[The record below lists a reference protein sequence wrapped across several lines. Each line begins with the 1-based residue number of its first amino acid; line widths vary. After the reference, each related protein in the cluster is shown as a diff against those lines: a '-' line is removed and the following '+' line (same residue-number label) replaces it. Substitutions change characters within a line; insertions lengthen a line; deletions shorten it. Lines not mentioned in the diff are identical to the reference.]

1 MRTCIFAK
9 LMSTVLVLLS
19 MYVLLQ
25 DILERQ
31 TCKETK
37 YVFEFLNST
46 QIHTFSSKKFVFL
59 ARLHTHTIHK
69 YIYVIP
75 KYVKCKKKE
84 EHGYICQKV
93 LSSGEKSIFIVKS
106 LVHFNLTQQSQ
117 NFCYIRALLYTLC
130 SIIRGAK
137 DCNFWRQNIKS
148 QHFLKFFFSLCKKC
162 K

>member
-19 MYVLLQ
+19 VCMYVLLK

-37 YVFEFLNST
+37 YVFEFPNT
-46 QIHTFSSKKFVFL
+46 CSSKKNRVFGEI
-59 ARLHTHTIHK
+59 THTIHK

-93 LSSGEKSIFIVKS
+93 LSSYNKLVKS
-106 LVHFNLTQQSQ
+106 L
-117 NFCYIRALLYTLC
+117 
-130 SIIRGAK
+130 
-137 DCNFWRQNIKS
+137 
-148 QHFLKFFFSLCKKC
+148 FSL
-162 K
+162 